1 MGAITASTALLI
13 SAGTG
18 VATKGVGALMSF
30 GAANRARNAQ
40 EVAERDAEKKMAE
53 ARRKL
58 EVNFAD
64 ALSINKEP
72 YEREREAMLSA
83 GAQALE
89 AGVESERGG
98 AATAGRVLAQQ
109 QQGQGAIRDEMNRD
123 LFDLEAQKAEE
134 DSRLRDISVGMDLQE
149 VAGAQQAAA
158 SAEARAAAQNTQ
170 GINQTIGAV
179 ADGISMFNLYGENKT
194 ALAEAKSTQA
204 GLDKQAA
211 ILAAEKAS
219 VSAPKTVSAPG
230 AGGVT
235 VNGTPMSAIAGAVAQ
250 GKLIQAQASK
260 NFQTAIDKLDSPMG
274 NYSDRY
280 QRGISGGTPYM
291 DAAFNPFDV
300 TRK

>member
-211 ILAAEKAS
+211 ILAAEKAA
-219 VSAPKTVSAPG
+219 VSATPPVSAPG
-230 AGGVT
+230 AAGVT
-235 VNGTPMSAIAGAVAQ
+235 VSAES
-250 GKLIQAQASK
+250 KLIQEKASK
-260 NFQTAIDKLDSPMG
+260 DFQTAIDKLNSPTG

>member
-1 MGAITASTALLI
+1 MSAITAGTALLI

-72 YEREREAMLSA
+72 YEREREAMLS
-83 GAQALE
+83 
-89 AGVESERGG
+89 
-98 AATAGRVLAQQ
+98 ATAGRVLAQQ

-219 VSAPKTVSAPG
+219 VSATPPVSAPG

-235 VNGTPMSAIAGAVAQ
+235 VNGTPMSAIAGAVAE
-250 GKLIQAQASK
+250 GKLIQAKASK
-260 NFQTAIDKLDSPMG
+260 NFQTAIDKLDSPTG

-280 QRGISGGTPYM
+280 QRGISGGMPYM

>member
-40 EVAERDAEKKMAE
+40 EAAERDAEKKMAE

-219 VSAPKTVSAPG
+219 VSATPPVSAPG

-235 VNGTPMSAIAGAVAQ
+235 VNGTPMSAIAGAVAE
-250 GKLIQAQASK
+250 GKLIQAKASK
-260 NFQTAIDKLDSPMG
+260 NFQTAIDKLDSPTG

-280 QRGISGGTPYM
+280 QRGISGGMPYM